1 MALVVIMDEYEV
13 LIDTQLEYGI
23 ITITVVANNEKEAHD
38 KAVNICKEMYK
49 EDYEHDRHCTYN
61 NLLKYKR
68 LYKKQHNNRKY

>member
-49 EDYEHDRHCTYN
+49 EDYEYDRNYTYN
-61 NLLKYKR
+61 KLSKYKR